1 MHSAEMMPRNST
13 TSVSRFDAYWLPACC
28 PSFFFTDRYT
38 GRNAVTRMPP
48 TTISYSMFGSPFAT
62 WYELDSSVDPS
73 ANAMIHVRAKPVM
86 REIITHTLMS
96 AADDPT
102 AAAVS
107 SGSCSGCGARASV
120 RSAPACLLMM
130 GSSEVDPGNAA
141 RSARE
146 LGAERRAA
154 SRGSGVEGSK
164 GSRGGVV
171 RSWPAWR
178 PPMRISEVS
187 PGAAARRRAFA
198 LVGSRRGCG
207 LGTTCWATA
216 AAMTVRSSPAW
227 RPPILISD
235 VEPGSAART
244 CVRWGR
250 RGASAGCSSAGSAT
264 RVC

>member
-62 WYELDSSVDPS
+62 WY
-73 ANAMIHVRAKPVM
+73 
-86 REIITHTLMS
+86 
-96 AADDPT
+96 DPT

-107 SGSCSGCGARASV
+107 SGSCSGCGTRVSV

-146 LGAERRAA
+146 LGTERRAA

-171 RSWPAWR
+171 RSRPAWR

-227 RPPILISD
+227 RPPTLISD

>member
-1 MHSAEMMPRNST
+1 
-13 TSVSRFDAYWLPACC
+13 
-28 PSFFFTDRYT
+28 
-38 GRNAVTRMPP
+38 MPP
-48 TTISYSMFGSPFAT
+48 TTISYSMFGSPFAH
-62 WYELDSSVDPS
+62 L
-73 ANAMIHVRAKPVM
+73 VRAGQQRRSQ
-86 REIITHTLMS
+86 RERHDPRASEAGDARDHHAHADERCRRPDSGGGVFRLVLWLRGAGQRAIGARVL
-96 AADDPT
+96 ADDGKLRGR
-102 AAAVS
+102 
-107 SGSCSGCGARASV
+107 SGKRRPLGARA
-120 RSAPACLLMM
+120 
-130 GSSEVDPGNAA
+130 G
-141 RSARE
+141 
-146 LGAERRAA
+146 RRAAA

-227 RPPILISD
+227 RPPTLISD